1 MQNRRAPLPLGEIP
15 RELLSCSI
23 ILNTQSVLLV
33 RTKYWKSHPPALLF
47 PDNANSPFLSPQT
60 VIVNQFLGCVIRN
73 KKGFSEYSSSQVV
86 SRVNPRFMT
95 TTANLGFGLT
105 FGISCGRNK
114 FSRNN
119 KLSRISRPMPFRPT
133 LLPVDIIQVWN
144 WYRKQELKPVA
155 GWSIRAVCRCKTNLL
170 ARLFNNAA
178 GSRFTIHNSNR
189 TWSAHHLGFGS
200 DKYEGGLGHWRT
212 RS

>member
-1 MQNRRAPLPLGEIP
+1 MQNRRAPLPLGKIP
-15 RELLSCSI
+15 RELLSCCI

-133 LLPVDIIQVWN
+133 LTLYRFEIDI
-144 WYRKQELKPVA
+144 E
-155 GWSIRAVCRCKTNLL
+155 
-170 ARLFNNAA
+170 
-178 GSRFTIHNSNR
+178 SRS
-189 TWSAHHLGFGS
+189 
-200 DKYEGGLGHWRT
+200 
-212 RS
+212 

>member
-86 SRVNPRFMT
+86 SRVNPDSWQQQQILGSVWL
-95 TTANLGFGLT
+95 LGFPAAEVNSRGITNFPGFHGRCLSDQRCYPLT
-105 FGISCGRNK
+105 LYRFEIDIE
-114 FSRNN
+114 SR
-119 KLSRISRPMPFRPT
+119 S
-133 LLPVDIIQVWN
+133 
-144 WYRKQELKPVA
+144 
-155 GWSIRAVCRCKTNLL
+155 
-170 ARLFNNAA
+170 
-178 GSRFTIHNSNR
+178 
-189 TWSAHHLGFGS
+189 
-200 DKYEGGLGHWRT
+200 
-212 RS
+212 